1 MRKVILAMQMTLDG
15 FVCGPNDEMDWLIGS
30 DEEWAE
36 MSKDLESVDTCLLGS
51 KMYPGYAAYW
61 RSVLTSTNAHPGEI
75 TYAKYAERT
84 PHIVFSKSGS
94 VKADW
99 GNTRVADD
107 PEREIARLRQQP
119 GKNIMAWGGA
129 GFAASLVKLDLIDEY
144 RITLN
149 PTLLGAGK
157 APFRH
162 IGSRKKLQLID
173 AKSLKSGN
181 IILRY
186 GSGK

>member
-61 RSVLTSTNAHPGEI
+61 RSVLTNPNAHPGEI
-75 TYAKYAERT
+75 AYARYAERT

-99 GNTRVADD
+99 KNTRIADD
-107 PEREIARLRQQP
+107 PEREIAQLKQQP
-119 GKNIMAWGGA
+119 GKNIIVWGGA
-129 GFAASLVKLDLIDEY
+129 GFASTLVTLGLIDEY
-144 RITLN
+144 RIALN
-149 PTLLGAGK
+149 PTLLSAGK
-157 APFRH
+157 SPFHH
-162 IGSRKKLQLID
+162 IGSRQKLQLTD
-173 AKSLKSGN
+173 AKSFKSGN

-186 GSGK
+186 GAKG